1 MFPLVNNMEDRKNP
15 WDDVP
20 VEVLIEFER
29 EKLQKQKQDQERPRL
44 HLPVLPYN
52 PVEEDNNSDDPSEE
66 HKIVIQLF

>member
-1 MFPLVNNMEDRKNP
+1 MEDRKNP

-20 VEVLIEFER
+20 IEALIEFER
-29 EKLQKQKQDQERPRL
+29 EKRQKEEQQRPRL

-52 PVEEDNNSDDPSEE
+52 PIEEEQPSENPDEE

>member
-1 MFPLVNNMEDRKNP
+1 MEDRKNP

-29 EKLQKQKQDQERPRL
+29 EKLQKQDQERPRL

-52 PVEEDNNSDDPSEE
+52 PVEEDNNSDDPAEE
-66 HKIVIQLF
+66 HEIVIQLF